1 MPNCAHRARQ
11 EIVSFGSGRSPTEGN
26 SSSAKLINES
36 YETNGFSVI
45 MGVFLDCL
53 STLLAWVGNEW
64 VPVCDPLPI
73 RPFAADSHSTTSHP
87 RAGEATRAQ
96 LGPPERLFS

>member
-1 MPNCAHRARQ
+1 MPKCAHRARQ

-45 MGVFLDCL
+45 MGVFLDCP
-53 STLLAWVGNEW
+53 STLLAWVGTNGSRSVAPCPS
-64 VPVCDPLPI
+64 VPLQPIHIPPLRIPELE
-73 RPFAADSHSTTSHP
+73 RPHALS
-87 RAGEATRAQ
+87 
-96 LGPPERLFS
+96 